1 MASPLLEAPHQIGM
15 NAAGRVDEDVQAN
28 LCCPSAMSCALSTV
42 CFCCWPCSLKTI
54 DQNQNAAVM
63 VFGEYQ
69 GSITKPGLTI
79 VNPCGVELR
88 KVSTARMTMDIKEL
102 KVVDAKGNPIMIS
115 GNLAYRVF
123 SVKKACVD
131 TADASQYVSQQSPM
145 VLRKVASRYTYDTLR
160 SDSSGDV
167 EQSLRSSLQEAVSEA
182 GIQVLKFDLT
192 DLSYAPEIAQ
202 AMLVKQQADAMVEAR
217 RLVCQAAVG
226 IACDVVEQIDARGKK
241 LSKEGEEHLI
251 KNLLTVICSHTGVAP
266 TTAL

>member
-1 MASPLLEAPHQIGM
+1 MASPLLEAPQQVGM
-15 NAAGRVDEDVQAN
+15 NAHQVDEDVQAN
-28 LCCPSAMSCALSTV
+28 LCCPSAMSCAISTV
-42 CFCCWPCSLKTI
+42 CFCCWPCALKTL
-54 DQNQNAAVM
+54 DQNQHAAVM

-115 GNLAYRVF
+115 GNIAYRVF

-131 TADASQYVSQQSPM
+131 TADAKQYLSQQSPM
-145 VLRKVASRYTYDTLR
+145 VLRKVASQYTYDMLC
-160 SDSSGDV
+160 SDHSGDV
-167 EQSLRSSLQEAVSEA
+167 EQALRTCLQEVVSDA
-182 GIQVLKFDLT
+182 GIEVLKFDLT

-241 LSKEGEEHLI
+241 LSKEGKQQI
-251 KNLLTVICSHTGVAP
+251 ITNLLTVICSHSGVAP
-266 TTAL
+266 TTAM